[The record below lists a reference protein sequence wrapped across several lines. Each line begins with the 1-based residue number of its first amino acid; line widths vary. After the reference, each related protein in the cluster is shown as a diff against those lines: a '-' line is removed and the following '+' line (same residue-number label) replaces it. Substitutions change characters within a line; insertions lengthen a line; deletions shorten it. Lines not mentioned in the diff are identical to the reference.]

1 MKLEKLQ
8 TWFRY
13 GGEMSQQ
20 RREQAVERPWYAVIW
35 LTGVDY
41 FSTLAYQAG
50 IALLAAG
57 LLAPL
62 ATAVLALVTLVGAVP
77 IYFMVARRSYAGQGS
92 IALLENLLS
101 GWWWGKLLIL
111 GLLGFA
117 GTDFVITMT
126 LSAADAARH
135 ATENPFLHPF
145 LGDHAFSITIV
156 LLLLLAAV
164 FLAGFHEA
172 ITLAMIVGIPYIL
185 VNAILLAK
193 CSEVALADPS
203 LWQHWRGGLSQMG
216 SLSHIAIAS
225 VIIFPGLALGLSG
238 FETGVSVMP
247 LIRGEGRDVKPPVE
261 RIRNTHKLLF
271 SAAML
276 MCVLL
281 MISSITTTLL
291 IAPADYGDKGPAN
304 GRALAFLAYRY
315 FGNGFGTVYD
325 ISTIA
330 ILWFAGAS
338 AMAGLLNLIPRYLP
352 RFGMAP
358 RWMAYS
364 RPLVMV
370 LLVIDLAVTVF
381 FNADVDRQS
390 GAYAT
395 GVLVVILSAAIAAAI
410 ALTRERREAATTTGV
425 SQRGISW
432 GAVYSWLIAIVFA
445 YALVENVRERPDGL
459 IIGSIFTVSLIIVCF
474 ISRYQRQ
481 GELRVRAITFYDD
494 ESKALWE
501 EMPGKH
507 INVVAVDSNS
517 TIRFESQ
524 RDEITKHYRTDG
536 PLAFIHV
543 GLLDNRSNF
552 YEAPMVRIQR
562 MGDQDYT
569 IQVKEATVI
578 ANTIVYVA
586 LMAKAQSIFLRLKG
600 EPSLGQALRYF
611 LFGTGAVG
619 LRVHEILLS
628 YCADKPETE
637 RPRLY
642 LMTR

>member
-1 MKLEKLQ
+1 MALDKVQ
-8 TWFRY
+8 TWFRH
-13 GGEMSQQ
+13 GGEMSRQ
-20 RREQAVERPWYAVIW
+20 RREQLVERPWYAVIW

-50 IALLAAG
+50 IALMAAG

-62 ATAVLALVTLVGAVP
+62 ATAVLAIVTLIGAVP
-77 IYFMVARRSYAGQGS
+77 IYMMVARRSYAGQGS

-101 GWWWGKLLIL
+101 GWWGKLLIL

-135 ATENPFLHPF
+135 ATENVFLHPY
-145 LGDHAFSITIV
+145 LGDHAFSITVI
-156 LLLLLAAV
+156 LLVLLAAV

-172 ITLAMIVGIPYIL
+172 ITLAMVVGIPYIL
-185 VNAILLAK
+185 LNAILLAK
-193 CSEVALADPS
+193 CTAVVLADPE
-203 LWQHWRGGLSQMG
+203 LWHNWRDGLGHLG
-216 SLSHIAIAS
+216 SPSHILIAS

-247 LIRGEGRDVKPPVE
+247 LIKGEGRDVKPPLR
-261 RIRNTHKLLF
+261 RIRNTNKLLV
-271 SAAML
+271 SAALL

-281 MISSITTTLL
+281 MISSLTTTLL

-304 GRALAFLAYRY
+304 GRTLAFLSYRY
-315 FGNGFGTVYD
+315 FGKGFGTIYD
-325 ISTIA
+325 ISTIS

-338 AMAGLLNLIPRYLP
+338 AMRGAAEPHPALP
-352 RFGMAP
+352 ARFGMAP

-364 RPLVMV
+364 RPLVLV
-370 LLVIDLAVTVF
+370 LLAIDLAVTAF

-395 GVLVVILSAAIAAAI
+395 GVLVVILSAAIAAAV
-410 ALTRERREAATTTGV
+410 ALNRERRELAATTGLRI
-425 SQRGISW
+425 RGISW
-432 GAVYSWLIAIVFA
+432 GSLYSWIIAVVFA
-445 YALVENVRERPDGL
+445 YALMENVRERPDGI

-474 ISRYQRQ
+474 VSRYQRQ
-481 GELRVRAITFYDD
+481 GELRVRHITFFDQ
-494 ESKALWE
+494 ESEALWSE
-501 EMPGKH
+501 LQKKH
-507 INVVAVDSNS
+507 VNIVAVDSS
-517 TIRFESQ
+517 ATIRFETQ
-524 RDEITKHYRTDG
+524 RDEITKHYRTEG

-562 MGDQDYT
+562 MADEDYT

-578 ANTIVYVA
+578 ANTIVYIA
-586 LMAKAQSIFLRLKG
+586 LVAKARAIFLRLKG

>member
-1 MKLEKLQ
+1 MNLEKIQ
-8 TWFRY
+8 TWFHH

-20 RREQAVERPWYAVIW
+20 RREQVVERPWYAVIW

-50 IALLAAG
+50 IALMAAG

-77 IYFMVARRSYAGQGS
+77 IYMMVARRSYAGQGS

-101 GWWWGKLLIL
+101 GWWGKLLIL

-135 ATENPFLHPF
+135 ATENPFLHPY
-145 LGDHAFSITIV
+145 LGDHTFSITIV

-172 ITLAMIVGIPYIL
+172 ITLAMIVGIPYIV

-193 CSEVALADPS
+193 CTDVVLADPS
-203 LWQHWRGGLSQMG
+203 LWHNWRNGLSTMG
-216 SLSHIAIAS
+216 SPAHILIAS
-225 VIIFPGLALGLSG
+225 IIIFPGLALGLSG

-247 LIRGEGRDVKPPVE
+247 LIKGEGRDVKPPAK
-261 RIRNTHKLLF
+261 RIRNTHKLLL
-271 SAAML
+271 SAALL

-281 MISSITTTLL
+281 MISSLTTTFL
-291 IAPADYGDKGPAN
+291 IAPPDYQDGGPAN

-315 FGNGFGTVYD
+315 FGKGFGTVYD
-325 ISTIA
+325 VSTIA

-358 RWMAYS
+358 RWMAFS
-364 RPLVMV
+364 RPLVLV
-370 LLVIDLAVTVF
+370 LLVIDLAVTWY
-381 FNADVDRQS
+381 FNANVDRQS

-410 ALTRERREAATTTGV
+410 ALTRERREAATAAGLQTK
-425 SQRGISW
+425 GINW
-432 GAVYSWLIAIVFA
+432 GALYSWAIAIVFA
-445 YALVENVRERPDGL
+445 YALVENVRERPDGI

-481 GELRVRAITFYDD
+481 GELRVRHITFYDA
-494 ESKALWE
+494 ESEKLWAE
-501 EMPGKH
+501 LQTKH
-507 INVVAVDSNS
+507 VNIVAVDSSS
-517 TIRFESQ
+517 TIRFETQ
-524 RDEITKHYRTDG
+524 RDEITKHYRTEG

-552 YEAPMVRIQR
+552 YEAPMVRIER

-578 ANTIVYVA
+578 ANTIAYVA
-586 LMAKAQSIFLRLKG
+586 LVTRAQSIFLRLKG

>member
-1 MKLEKLQ
+1 MRLEKLQ
-8 TWFRY
+8 TWFRH

-20 RREQAVERPWYAVIW
+20 RRETLVERPWYAVIW

-50 IALLAAG
+50 IALIAAG

-62 ATAVLALVTLVGAVP
+62 ATAVLALVTLIGAVP
-77 IYFMVARRSYAGQGS
+77 IYMMVARRSYAGQGS

-101 GWWWGKLLIL
+101 GWWGKLLIL

-135 ATENPFLHPF
+135 ATENAFLHPY

-172 ITLAMIVGIPYIL
+172 ITLAMVVGIPYIL
-185 VNAILLAK
+185 INTILLAK
-193 CSEVALADPS
+193 CAEVVMANPG
-203 LWQHWRGGLSQMG
+203 LWHNWRDGLSHMG
-216 SLSHIAIAS
+216 SLSHIVIAS
-225 VIIFPGLALGLSG
+225 VVIFPGLALGLSG

-247 LIRGEGRDVKPPVE
+247 LIKGEGRDVKPPAQ
-261 RIRNTHKLLF
+261 RIRNTHKLLL
-271 SAAML
+271 SAALL

-281 MISSITTTLL
+281 MISSVTTTLL
-291 IAPADYGDKGPAN
+291 IAPDDYNDKGPAN

-315 FGNGFGTVYD
+315 FGKGFGTVYD

-364 RPLVMV
+364 RPLVLI
-370 LLVIDLAVTVF
+370 LLLIDLAVTIF
-381 FNADVDRQS
+381 FDANVDRQS

-410 ALTRERREAATTTGV
+410 ALARERRESATTTGIAV
-425 SQRGISW
+425 RGISW
-432 GAVYSWLIAIVFA
+432 GAVYSWAIAIVFA
-445 YALVENVRERPDGL
+445 YALVENVRERPDGI

-481 GELRVRAITFYDD
+481 GELRVRHITFFDRQS
-494 ESKALWE
+494 ETLWE
-501 EMPGKH
+501 EIQTRH
-507 INVVAVDSNS
+507 VNIVAVDSSS

-524 RDEITKHYRTDG
+524 RDEITRHYRTEG

-562 MGDQDYT
+562 MGEQDYT

-578 ANTIVYVA
+578 ANTIVYIA
-586 LMAKAQSIFLRLKG
+586 LVAKAQAIFLRLKG

-611 LFGTGAVG
+611 LFGTGSVG